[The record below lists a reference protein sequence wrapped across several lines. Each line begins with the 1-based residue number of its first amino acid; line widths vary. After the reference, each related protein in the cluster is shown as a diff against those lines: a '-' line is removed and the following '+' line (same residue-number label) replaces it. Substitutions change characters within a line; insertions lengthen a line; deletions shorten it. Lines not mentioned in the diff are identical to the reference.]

1 MGTFDEF
8 FLAFG
13 PAFAGMNTFVVE
25 SRTNNTAVFD
35 LGVGDWGRWQACKA

>member
-35 LGVGDWGRWQACKA
+35 LGVGDWARWQACKA